1 MSMKEVEE
9 QRYGKLLQNTASKID
24 EEKNR
29 KSAEFERLVDSKVQ
43 TAVERYSKDGTNPEQ
58 RKKTYGEIW
67 QKINELEKEISNLKL
82 EMYKTMDSVH

>member
-29 KSAEFERLVDSKVQ
+29 KSAEFEHLVDSKVQ
-43 TAVERYSKDGTNPEQ
+43 TAVERYSKDGTKPEQ